1 MMMDSITL
9 IGIGVLL
16 LILITFLFTQINLKE
31 INVKNQQNMNGI
43 SHVWG
48 VLMELKLDIQMLET
62 KLLNQNLNEGGESLE
77 EVIEE

>member
-1 MMMDSITL
+1 MDSITL

-16 LILITFLFTQINLKE
+16 LILITFLFTQINLKD

-77 EVIEE
+77 EVSEE

>member
-1 MMMDSITL
+1 MDSITL
-9 IGIGVLL
+9 IGIGALL

-48 VLMELKLDIQMLET
+48 TLMELKLDIQMLET
-62 KLLNQNLNEGGESLE
+62 KLINQNINKVEDSLE
-77 EVIEE
+77 EVAEE

>member
-1 MMMDSITL
+1 MDSITL

-31 INVKNQQNMNGI
+31 INVKNQQNMTGI
-43 SHVWG
+43 SNVWG

-77 EVIEE
+77 EISEE

>member
-1 MMMDSITL
+1 MDSITL

>member
-1 MMMDSITL
+1 MDSITL

-16 LILITFLFTQINLKE
+16 LILITFLFTQINLKD

-48 VLMELKLDIQMLET
+48 ILMELKLDIQMLET
-62 KLLNQNLNEGGESLE
+62 KLLNQNLNEGGESPK

>member
-1 MMMDSITL
+1 MDSITL

-48 VLMELKLDIQMLET
+48 VLMELKLDIQMLEN